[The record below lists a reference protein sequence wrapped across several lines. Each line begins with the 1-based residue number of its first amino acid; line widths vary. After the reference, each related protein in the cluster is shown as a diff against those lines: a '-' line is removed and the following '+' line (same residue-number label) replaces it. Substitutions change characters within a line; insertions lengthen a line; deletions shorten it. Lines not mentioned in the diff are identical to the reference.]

1 MRALRTL
8 DGITPVR
15 AIRNGA
21 ELFQCDFSI
30 LICLQKK
37 LAMAD
42 QAPRMEDVLQG
53 LNGMADMLLSAA
65 DFFERQLEEVP
76 DHKRY
81 AAAAEHP
88 QDGSQLADAA

>member
-1 MRALRTL
+1 MC
-8 DGITPVR
+8 
-15 AIRNGA
+15 
-21 ELFQCDFSI
+21 LFHFI
-30 LICLQKK
+30 LPPENK

-53 LNGMADMLLSAA
+53 LKGMADMLLSAA
-65 DFFERQLEEVP
+65 DFFTRQLDEVP

-88 QDGSQLADAA
+88 QHGSQLANIT